1 MAKQTTISNFKLK
14 GREILSSYASFTLE
28 GEITAKVS
36 RGRESWTI
44 TERNGIP
51 KGTSDG
57 ENEAV
62 YISNDKAIK
71 SIEKNIAKLLP
82 KKVVINGP
90 QDILDA
96 AASFDLALVKGAG
109 PNKKNWGGNACLAA
123 STAFFQTLLKASGY
137 EAWEIFATKKTKSFY
152 FPNVAFNMVCGG
164 EHVPGTKQDIQ
175 EMFFFAMKAKSIKE
189 VFEIGTKFFRQF
201 EKNLVRD
208 GLPTGTAKERGFVFP
223 VKDNFE
229 GLSRIKECAEQLG
242 IALQDYAIGTDNA
255 FSEVQKGEELVAQG
269 LYDMRFSG
277 SGKKTREELID
288 FDGTVVESADNFV
301 TMEDPGSEHD
311 VEAHKLMNARFGDRV
326 QIVLDDLAV
335 TQLRF
340 IIPYLCGKKREQR
353 AGNSVLIKLNQA
365 GTFTETRL
373 ATEVVLGLADGK
385 LVEKFLKARGDLE
398 LILEECEKVGVDN
411 LEDALEN
418 IKKGG
423 FTAFVS
429 HRSTEGSSEFLPYL
443 PLMYGAVTR
452 RLWLK
457 AGAPNGERNLQNYN
471 PLIRAEEQLRERK
484 IKTVVAG
491 FGGLPAGVKIPA
503 VHKAKA
509 SKVALPEDREA
520 EDIEAEDIE
529 AEDIEQAEP
538 EHAYEESQQA
548 LSLSDSAAADELN

>member
-1 MAKQTTISNFKLK
+1 MAKQTTVSNFKLK

-28 GEITAKVS
+28 GEITAKAS
-36 RGRESWTI
+36 RGSETWTL

-62 YISNDKAIK
+62 YIPNDKAIK
-71 SIEKNIAKLLP
+71 SIDKHIAKLLP
-82 KKVVINGP
+82 KKVVIKSP
-90 QDILDA
+90 ADILEA
-96 AASFDLALVKGAG
+96 VANFDLALVKGAG
-109 PNKKNWGGNACLAA
+109 PNKRNWDGNATLAA
-123 STAFFQTLLKASGY
+123 STAFFQVLLKASGY
-137 EAWEIFATKKTKSFY
+137 EAWEVFATKKTKTFY

-175 EMFFFAMKAKSIKE
+175 EMFFFAMKAKSLKE

-223 VKDNFE
+223 VADNFE
-229 GLSRIKECAEQLG
+229 GLRRIKETAEQLG
-242 IALQDYAIGTDNA
+242 LPETDYAIGTDNA
-255 FSEVQKGEELVAQG
+255 FSEIQKGEDLVAQG

-277 SGKKTREELID
+277 AGRKTREELID
-288 FDGTVVESADNFV
+288 FDGTVVESASNFV

-311 VEAHKLMNARFGDRV
+311 VEAHKLMNARFGDRT

-373 ATEVVLGLADGK
+373 ATEVVLGLADPK
-385 LVEKFLKARGDLE
+385 LVEKFLKARGDLD
-398 LILEECEKVGVDN
+398 LILEECGEVGVKS
-411 LEDALEN
+411 LKDALDN
-418 IKKGG
+418 IAKGG
-423 FTAFVS
+423 FTAFIS

-443 PLMYGAVTR
+443 PLMYGALTR
-452 RLWLK
+452 RLWFK

-471 PLIRAEEQLRERK
+471 PLIRAEEQLRARG

-503 VHKAKA
+503 IAKGKAAKAKPA
-509 SKVALPEDREA
+509 A
-520 EDIEAEDIE
+520 ES
-529 AEDIEQAEP
+529 
-538 EHAYEESQQA
+538 EHAEAPEEA
-548 LSLSDSAAADELN
+548 LDDAQEEGSAASYELN

>member
-1 MAKQTTISNFKLK
+1 MAKQTIVSNFKLK

-62 YISNDKAIK
+62 YIANDKAIK

-189 VFEIGTKFFRQF
+189 VFEVGTKFFRQF

-242 IALQDYAIGTDNA
+242 IAVEDYAIGTDNA
-255 FSEVQKGEELVAQG
+255 FSEVQKGEDLVAQG

-288 FDGTVVESADNFV
+288 FDGTVVQSADNFV

-311 VEAHKLMNARFGDRV
+311 VEAHKLMNARFGDRT

-373 ATEVVLGLADGK
+373 ATEVVLGLADVK
-385 LVEKFLKARGDLE
+385 LVEKFLKARGDLD
-398 LILEECEKVGVDN
+398 LILQECEKVSVDS
-411 LEDALEN
+411 LEEALEN

-423 FTAFVS
+423 FTAFIS

-443 PLMYGAVTR
+443 PLMYGALTR

-509 SKVALPEDREA
+509 GKPKPQEEARELADA
-520 EDIEAEDIE
+520 EEAH
-529 AEDIEQAEP
+529 EP
-538 EHAYEESQQA
+538 EHAFEQSEEA
-548 LSLSDSAAADELN
+548 LSLRDSMGPDELSN

>member
-1 MAKQTTISNFKLK
+1 MAKQTTVSNFKLK

-28 GEITAKVS
+28 GEITAKAS
-36 RGRESWTI
+36 RGRETWTL

-62 YISNDKAIK
+62 YIPNDKAIK
-71 SIEKNIAKLLP
+71 SIDKHIAKLLP
-82 KKVVINGP
+82 KKVVISSP
-90 QDILDA
+90 ADILDA
-96 AASFDLALVKGAG
+96 CATFDLALVKGAG

-123 STAFFQTLLKASGY
+123 STAFFQVLLKASGY
-137 EAWEIFATKKTKSFY
+137 EAWEVFTTKKTKTFY

-175 EMFFFAMKAKSIKE
+175 EMFFFAMKAKSLKE

-223 VKDNFE
+223 VADNFE
-229 GLSRIKECAEQLG
+229 GLQRIKECAEQLG
-242 IALQDYAIGTDNA
+242 LPETDYAIGTDNA
-255 FSEVQKGEELVAQG
+255 FSEIQKGEDLIAEG

-277 SGKKTREELID
+277 AGKKTREELID
-288 FDGTVVESADNFV
+288 FDGSVVESATNFV

-311 VEAHKLMNARFGDRV
+311 VAAHKLMNARFGDRT

-373 ATEVVLGLADGK
+373 ATEVVLGLADAK
-385 LVEKFLKARGDLE
+385 LVEKFLRARGDLD
-398 LILEECEKVGVDN
+398 LILSECAEVGVKS
-411 LEDALEN
+411 LTEALGN
-418 IKKGG
+418 IAKGG
-423 FTAFVS
+423 FTAFIS
-429 HRSTEGSSEFLPYL
+429 HRSTEGSSEFLPFL
-443 PLMYGAVTR
+443 PLMYGALTR
-452 RLWLK
+452 RLWFK

-471 PLIRAEEQLRERK
+471 PMIRAEEQLRARG

-503 VHKAKA
+503 ITKAPKPKKRAPESEPPEEEVSEEHDGYAA
-509 SKVALPEDREA
+509 SA
-520 EDIEAEDIE
+520 
-529 AEDIEQAEP
+529 
-538 EHAYEESQQA
+538 SQ
-548 LSLSDSAAADELN
+548 LSLSEPEGSDDEVLN